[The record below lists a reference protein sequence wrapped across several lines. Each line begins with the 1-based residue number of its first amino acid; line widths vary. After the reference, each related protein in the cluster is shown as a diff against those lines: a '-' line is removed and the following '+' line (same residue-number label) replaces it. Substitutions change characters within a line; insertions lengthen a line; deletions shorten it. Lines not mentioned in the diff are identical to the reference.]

1 VTTLTV
7 TGHVFRLFSGNDDL
21 YAVNGGSTSPGIA
34 PDGRDV
40 GQEID
45 VLLTHRIARHLD
57 VYSGWSHF
65 FTGSAVQGPGVT
77 GSDID
82 FAYCGASF
90 VF

>member
-1 VTTLTV
+1 
-7 TGHVFRLFSGNDDL
+7 
-21 YAVNGGSTSPGIA
+21 
-34 PDGRDV
+34 
-40 GQEID
+40 
-45 VLLTHRIARHLD
+45 LTHRIARHLD
-57 VYSGWSHF
+57 VYGGWSHF